1 MFVFSSNSINIYGI
15 RIKGGYEQMKRE
27 LAVVLVSGGLD
38 SCVTAAIANEE
49 YDMAFLHINYGQRTE
64 EREFTAFQAIADHY
78 HVEKRLVSSIEH
90 LKKIGGSSLTDDQ
103 IDVPEGDLERTDIP
117 VTYVP
122 FRNAHFLSIAVSW
135 GEVIKAKKIFIG
147 AVFEDSSGYPDCRK
161 EFYDIFN
168 QLIRVGT
175 KPETDIE
182 IITPIIGLKKR
193 DIVRKGVEL
202 KAPLALTWSCYQ
214 NNKRACGL
222 CDSCLLRLRGFRE
235 AGVRDPIIYE
245 NRCE

>member
-1 MFVFSSNSINIYGI
+1 M
-15 RIKGGYEQMKRE
+15 ERE

-38 SCVTAAIANEE
+38 SCVTAAIAHEE

-64 EREFTAFQAIADHY
+64 ERELAAFHAIADHY
-78 HVEKRLVSSIEH
+78 RIGKRLVSSIGH
-90 LKKIGGSSLTDDQ
+90 LKKIGGSSLTDHQ

-135 GEVIKAKKIFIG
+135 GEVIRAKKIFIG
-147 AVFEDSSGYPDCRK
+147 AVFEDSSGYPDCRR

-182 IITPIIGLKKR
+182 IMTPIIGLKKR
-193 DIVRKGVEL
+193 DIIKKGVEL
-202 KAPLALTWSCYQ
+202 KAPLELTWSCYQ
-214 NNKRACGL
+214 KSEKACGL

-235 AGVRDPIIYE
+235 AGVEDPIGYE
-245 NRCE
+245 KRHE